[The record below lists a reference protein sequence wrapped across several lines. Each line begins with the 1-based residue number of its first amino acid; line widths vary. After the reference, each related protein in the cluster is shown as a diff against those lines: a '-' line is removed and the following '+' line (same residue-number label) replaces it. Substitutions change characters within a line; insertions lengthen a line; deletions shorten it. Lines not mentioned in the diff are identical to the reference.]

1 MAGFKFFSHF
11 PQLRSPVCESLKHM
25 SIGLSLLIL
34 RLVDLLI
41 DLRYIVLDVPN
52 LHFDSFTLIRWQLL
66 MGDLILQI
74 LKRKPNC
81 QILLK
86 SLHCLVLFLSDFRLD
101 LAKRSIDLLHFLF
114 GPKQQFSFLV
124 CLFFHNRYFFLG
136 HMQVP
141 NGHPFGFHRIG

>member
-1 MAGFKFFSHF
+1 
-11 PQLRSPVCESLKHM
+11 M

-41 DLRYIVLDVPN
+41 DFRYIVLDVPN

-66 MGDLILQI
+66 MSDLILQI

-86 SLHCLVLFLSDFRLD
+86 SLDCLVLFLSYFRLD
-101 LAKRSIDLLHFLF
+101 LA
-114 GPKQQFSFLV
+114 
-124 CLFFHNRYFFLG
+124 
-136 HMQVP
+136 
-141 NGHPFGFHRIG
+141 